1 MKYPRL
7 SRFTLHVSRWVPII
21 TFILI
26 ATLFNSQSHAQVVE
40 IPDPNLETA
49 IREALK
55 LPEHLP
61 ITQQEMAT
69 LAELSAWKKGI
80 TDLTGLEHATNLQV
94 ASLVRNQIRD
104 ITPIA
109 KLIHLRLLALDGNPV
124 SDISPIANLTNL
136 EHLRLSGDP
145 QIRDITPLANL
156 IRLEKLSLNNQAV
169 DDITPLANLTR
180 LEELRL
186 SSNVVTD
193 ITPLANLTLLKILH
207 LNNNLIADIT
217 PIITLT
223 NLKELRLADNPIDDF
238 SPLAV
243 LEDVELDIEVDLS
256 QFNPL
261 DLVVAVPD
269 TNLKRA
275 IRATLA
281 LTETEPLTRR
291 QMLHLLELDAQN
303 KGLTNLTGLEYATEL
318 TELRLC
324 DNQIHDLRP
333 LEGLVRLD
341 ALTLCANLLSDISPL
356 AGLTQLRVLDLKD
369 NMIEDITPL
378 ANLTLLEEL
387 RLERNA
393 IPSIEPLVGLTNL
406 KKLRLVDNPIGDF
419 SPLLELQDVEL
430 DIEVD
435 TSESD
440 LLNGVNIPDPNLR
453 AAIRDTL
460 QLPTGQPITKQEMLL
475 LTRLPGKFAWKRGIT
490 DLTGLE
496 HATFL
501 DHLSLRSNLI
511 QDLTPIAELI
521 HLELLTLNQNP
532 VADLTPLSKL
542 VNLKTLDFTRCR
554 YITDISPLRN
564 LVNLEELFIQQTAV
578 VDFSPIQRLN
588 LIEFHYDETCESP
601 PLLPSPRE
609 RIESRTFPSI
619 LQAWDDA
626 IGPNHL
632 TAEQRNVLHDL
643 HWHPRFETIQWDI
656 TPDAS
661 TTGVA
666 TTLTGDLDHAHEVRQ
681 RRLNQNP
688 NMIFLGGA
696 ANTAHPTVDRFPPDS
711 DLWLRDA
718 NGEILRKP
726 DGKLLID
733 FVKPEF
739 QDLFIKQIVAFD
751 RCGLYDGVM
760 IDEFANNGT
769 GFSGRHF
776 YPYTDEEIIQ
786 AYTNI
791 FQAIR
796 SQVSDDFLIIINA
809 NHTKPTR
816 YAEFINGI
824 FMETGKDYPGGYSRP
839 WLITLEET
847 LSWAED
853 KLKEPRINSLE
864 GEGMSIEPPDGPNNL
879 RWMRLFTTLS
889 LTHSD
894 GYVIYT
900 TGFRDLGESHPDH
913 DHLWHSFWDAD
924 LGRPIGPKA
933 QYHQTIEGLFIREF
947 TNGWAVYNRSH
958 KAQTITLPAPAT
970 PVSDR
975 ENNAAS
981 QTHLLPDL
989 DGEIYLKV
997 KNPADVN
1004 NDGNVN
1010 ILDLVHLANNFGK
1023 SDPDLNNDGVVNIL
1037 DLVFVVQQLSQ

>member
-1 MKYPRL
+1 MKFSS
-7 SRFTLHVSRWVPII
+7 SRFLVFPSSR
-21 TFILI
+21 FLAFLAAAILFT
-26 ATLFNSQSHAQVVE
+26 AQSISAQVVD
-40 IPDPNLETA
+40 IPDPNLESA
-49 IREALK
+49 IREALA
-55 LPEHLP
+55 LPDHLP

-69 LAELSAWKKGI
+69 LAELSAWKSGI
-80 TDLTGLEHATNLQV
+80 TDLTGLERATHLQV

-109 KLIHLRLLALDGNPV
+109 ELIHLRLLALDGNPV
-124 SDISPIANLTNL
+124 SDISPVAHLTNL

-145 QIRDITPLANL
+145 QISDITPLTNL
-156 IRLEKLSLNNQAV
+156 IRLEKLSLNNQDV
-169 DDITPLANLTR
+169 SDITPLANLTL

-207 LNNNLIADIT
+207 LNNNLITDIT

-223 NLKELRLADNPIDDF
+223 NLKELRLADNPIEDF

-243 LEDVELDIEVDLS
+243 LEGVEFDIEVDLS
-256 QFNPL
+256 QFNLL

-269 TNLKRA
+269 TSLKRA
-275 IRATLA
+275 IRDTLS
-281 LTETEPLTRR
+281 LPQTEPLTRR

-303 KGLTNLTGLEYATEL
+303 KGVTDLTGLEYAAEL
-318 TELRLC
+318 RELRLC

-333 LEGLVRLD
+333 LEGLIRLET
-341 ALTLCANLLSDISPL
+341 LTLCANLLNDISRL

-369 NMIEDITPL
+369 NMIEDIAPL

-387 RLERNA
+387 GLERNV
-393 IPSIEPLVGLTNL
+393 ITGIKPVIGLTNL
-406 KKLRLVDNPIGDF
+406 KKLRLADNPIGDF
-419 SPLLELQDVEL
+419 SHLLELEDIEL

-435 TSESD
+435 TSEPD
-440 LLNGVNIPDPNLR
+440 LRNGVNIPDPNLR
-453 AAIRDTL
+453 EAIRQTL

-501 DHLSLRSNLI
+501 NHLSLRSNLI

-532 VADLTPLSKL
+532 IADLTPLSKL
-542 VNLKTLDFTRCR
+542 VNLKTLNLNHCR
-554 YITDISPLRN
+554 YVTDISPLRN
-564 LVNLEELFIQQTAV
+564 LVNLEELFIQQTAI
-578 VDFSPIQRLN
+578 VDFSPIQALN
-588 LIEFHYDETCESP
+588 LIEFDYDETCESP
-601 PLLPSPRE
+601 PILPSPRE

-619 LQAWDDA
+619 FQAWDDV
-626 IGPNHL
+626 IGLDHL
-632 TAEQRNVLHDL
+632 TPEQRNVLHDL

-666 TTLTGDLDHAHEVRQ
+666 TSLTGDLDRAHEVRQ

-696 ANTAHPTVDRFPPDS
+696 ANTAHSTVDRFPPGS

-718 NGEILRKP
+718 NGEIFRKP
-726 DGKLLID
+726 DGKPLID

-760 IDEFANNGT
+760 LDEFHSHGT

-786 AYTNI
+786 AYTNV

-796 SQVSDDFLIIINA
+796 SQVRDDFLIIINA

-824 FMETGKDYPGGYSRP
+824 MMETGKDYPGGYSRP
-839 WLITLEET
+839 WLVTLKDT

-853 KLKEPRINSLE
+853 NLREPRINCLE

-900 TGFRDLGESHPDH
+900 TGFRDLGEPHPDH

-924 LGRPIGPKA
+924 LGHPVGPKA
-933 QYHQTIEGLFIREF
+933 QHHQSIEGLFIREF
-947 TNGWAVYNRSH
+947 TNGWAVYNQSH
-958 KAQTITLPAPAT
+958 KAQTITLPASAT

-975 ENNAAS
+975 GNNAAS

-989 DGEIYLKV
+989 DGEIYLKA

-1004 NDGNVN
+1004 GDGHIN
-1010 ILDLVHLANNFGK
+1010 ILDLVQVANNFGK
-1023 SDPDLNNDGVVNIL
+1023 AAPDPNGDGIVNIL
-1037 DLVFVVQQLSQ
+1037 DLVFVTQQFSQ